1 MSFSGAGCC
10 SCPGLPGYLQF
21 RPNCCNAWIFKLS
34 GNRYPLCSIIW
45 CMGLY
50 ALTPPVITCFFGG
63 GPAGVFGNST
73 GGWRGAVLA
82 GITAGLMLSIGQ
94 ALTVGCLST
103 TIADFARWSNGLG
116 VCKIIQQRKLLE
128 IQVESLYWEKHIS
141 INKRIWYNWRCA
153 GRRLSWNASL
163 MKIRKLG
170 KDMLCIRF

>member
-1 MSFSGAGCC
+1 MPDAVPALDCPVIFNFAPTAVMLGFLSCLATVILCVVLFGA
-10 SCPGLPGYLQF
+10 
-21 RPNCCNAWIFKLS
+21 
-34 GNRYPLCSIIW
+34 
-45 CMGLY
+45 MGLY

>member
-45 CMGLY
+45 CHGFICANPSSDYL
-50 ALTPPVITCFFGG
+50 LFRRR
-63 GPAGVFGNST
+63 NST

-163 MKIRKLG
+163 MEIRKLG